1 MSSMRYVVQQ
11 TLGISVFRLRRRT
24 GEIRM
29 RLYKNRET
37 LETTADYGLALEW
50 RSAGMSVSEYQ
61 KTGEL

>member
-11 TLGISVFRLRRRT
+11 TFGISVFRLRRRT